1 MGEKNNKKSLL
12 DIYNFYKRSIDSS
25 LSKFH
30 QKKAITPHNSQ
41 SSKKNKNSSTKIH
54 GTSVSL
60 VSNNEENAFF
70 EMSNNVTPFELSR
83 PASPLNAKNFIK
95 EKVKKKSSKK

>member
-1 MGEKNNKKSLL
+1 MEKQSKKSLM

-25 LSKFH
+25 LSKFN

-54 GTSVSL
+54 CTSVSL
-60 VSNNEENAFF
+60 VSNNEENAF
-70 EMSNNVTPFELSR
+70 M
-83 PASPLNAKNFIK
+83 
-95 EKVKKKSSKK
+95 